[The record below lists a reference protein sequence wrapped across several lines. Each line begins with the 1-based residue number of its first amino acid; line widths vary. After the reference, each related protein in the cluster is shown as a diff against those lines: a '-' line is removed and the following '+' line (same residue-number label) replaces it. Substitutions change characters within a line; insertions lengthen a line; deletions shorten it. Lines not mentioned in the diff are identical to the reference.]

1 MEFFEK
7 VTLADDIP
15 QQINNYAI
23 KKYSDM
29 VAKNYEMKTYRK

>member
-7 VTLADDIP
+7 LVLADDIP
-15 QQINNYAI
+15 QEINNYAI

-29 VAKNYEMKTYRK
+29 VAKNYEMKAHRK